1 MLSPRIALPYC
12 LESFQATVQEEMEA
26 KLGGYMIKEKNW
38 KVQEDKQWGSQD
50 RQMVR
55 YSCTESE

>member
-12 LESFQATVQEEMEA
+12 LESFRATVQEEMEA

-38 KVQEDKQWGSQD
+38 KV
-50 RQMVR
+50 
-55 YSCTESE
+55 